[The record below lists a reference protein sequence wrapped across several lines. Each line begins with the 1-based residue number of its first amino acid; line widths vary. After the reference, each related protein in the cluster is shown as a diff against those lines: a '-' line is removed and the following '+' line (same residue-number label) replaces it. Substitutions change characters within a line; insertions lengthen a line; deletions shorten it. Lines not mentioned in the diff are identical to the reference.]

1 MRTMLVALSLSMSS
15 LLVAVPSNAATENSG
30 KGKSGSNQ
38 GLTLD
43 DIGRGLK
50 SAAKNIE
57 EEIPKIGP
65 AIGETFRK
73 VTGGGKEKSP
83 PKPSAQNTTK
93 DKK

>member
-57 EEIPKIGP
+57 EEIPKVGP
-65 AIGETFRK
+65 AISDTFKKVRDGRK
-73 VTGGGKEKSP
+73 EDSSAKASP
-83 PKPSAQNTTK
+83 QHSSK